1 MKRNFN
7 PTLLDRY
14 IINRL
19 IPILVFSLFICTV
32 VCELVGISFE
42 QVKFVATEGLPV
54 DISLQIHL
62 LKLPVFICQA
72 LPLALLLATITLY
85 GQLSTKNEVIAL
97 QSCGIS
103 PYRLL
108 APTMAIAIVLSI
120 SMFALNELVVPAANY
135 QAAMVLESE
144 WQVDRTQ
151 LAKYNKREIIY
162 QKYSAEEKTGL
173 EFLFFAE
180 RFDGNQ
186 MLGITLL
193 KYQDRYL
200 REIITSQ
207 TAQWNEGDRAW
218 LLSNGHQDVLN
229 IDGSFAQNQD
239 FKRLSVK
246 LDKDILDYANHHR
259 DLREMNL
266 SELYHRLGVIEHT
279 NNGREIH
286 QIKISIQERYAFP
299 FSCLVFALLGSVL
312 GINTG
317 VTDKSNDLGIAAIV
331 VIIYYLVQFLT
342 TVLTAVQ
349 IMSITL
355 GVWFPNLLCLSL
367 GCYMHQKPL
376 TRLQR

>member
-1 MKRNFN
+1 MKRNFY

-54 DISLQIHL
+54 DITVRVHF
-62 LKLPVFICQA
+62 LKLPAFICQA
-72 LPLALLLATITLY
+72 LPLALLIATITLY
-85 GQLSTKNEVIAL
+85 GQLSTKNEIIAL
-97 QSCGIS
+97 QSFGIT
-103 PYRLL
+103 PYRSL
-108 APTMAIAIVLSI
+108 APTMAIAMVLTF
-120 SMFALNELVVPAANY
+120 SMFALNELVVPSANY
-135 QAAMVLESE
+135 QAAMVLEKE

-162 QKYSAEEKTGL
+162 QKYSTEEKTDL

-180 RFDGNQ
+180 RFDGKQ
-186 MLGITLL
+186 MSGITLL

-207 TAQWNEGDRAW
+207 TAQWSERARVW

-229 IDGSFAQNQD
+229 ADGSFAQNQD
-239 FKRLSVK
+239 FKQLSIK
-246 LDKDILDYANHHR
+246 LEPDILDYAEHHQ

-266 SELYHRLGVIEHT
+266 SELYHRLGIIEHT
-279 NNGREIH
+279 NNSRKIH
-286 QIKISIQERYAFP
+286 QLKISIQERYAFP
-299 FSCLVFALLGSVL
+299 FSCLIFAFLGSVL
-312 GINTG
+312 GINTAIT
-317 VTDKSNDLGIAAIV
+317 VKSSSLGIAAIV
-331 VIIYYLVQFLT
+331 VIVYYFVQFLT
-342 TVLTAVQ
+342 TALTTADL
-349 IMSITL
+349 ISIPL

-367 GCYMHQKPL
+367 GCYIHFYSPQNIS
-376 TRLQR
+376 